1 MELVGKLQPEVF
13 NDLTVEISLFR
24 PGPMQNNMPL
34 HYLQARHGEV
44 APDFLHPRFELIL
57 RETRGVVIFHE
68 RVMRLLDELTGCGL
82 GRADVLRRHLGKPGD
97 LPRIEA
103 FVRERALERGFP
115 PVVARSGRCSPGSA
129 ASVSPRRTGRRS
141 PFRLPSPPG

>member
-103 FVRERALERGFP
+103 FVRERAVEQGFP
-115 PVVARSGRCSPGSA
+115 
-129 ASVSPRRTGRRS
+129 TGRAVAVCGPRTTADGRWDD
-141 PFRLPSPPG
+141 PQMPG